1 MEYYYNS
8 KKGLSEKRFN
18 MNYYM
23 ERIYAEILT
32 VRLLTATTLNNE
44 YENILSKTENIHH
57 TYIDNE
63 NDVDDIEYKHETEH
77 MVNKATAT
85 FTNIRQFTE
94 FEYETFLKGGFF
106 KTPYV
111 KARIV
116 DKTRPDKMILNV
128 RNEFGFCG
136 RRSFRYNVDF
146 RDVNYTLTLNYNT
159 KSNNIDITTYTN
171 FDKYYYTS
179 QMYEIPDKYEVENIT
194 YFGYTMSF
202 IKQCY
207 SKQLRNLTGV
217 YNNEVEAKNYS
228 ETMIIV
234 G

>member
-1 MEYYYNS
+1 MLGMNS
-8 KKGLSEKRFN
+8 
-18 MNYYM
+18 
-23 ERIYAEILT
+23 
-32 VRLLTATTLNNE
+32 V
-44 YENILSKTENIHH
+44 
-57 TYIDNE
+57 
-63 NDVDDIEYKHETEH
+63 
-77 MVNKATAT
+77 
-85 FTNIRQFTE
+85 
-94 FEYETFLKGGFF
+94 
-106 KTPYV
+106 
-111 KARIV
+111 
-116 DKTRPDKMILNV
+116 
-128 RNEFGFCG
+128 FCG